1 MSFCISSKTFQDLE
15 VDSVIELNSCIQH
28 FSEINLKT
36 NESKSNVIRFSLGR
50 QENVNI
56 PCIIVDEVVLDVT
69 DSTTFLGMHLDQGLT
84 WNDHV
89 DKSSLKYTPSHPP
102 TPPHTKMASSLS

>member
-36 NESKSNVIRFSLGR
+36 NESKSKVIKFSLGR
-50 QENVNI
+50 QENVEM
-56 PCIIVDEVVLDVT
+56 PCIFVDDVVLDVT
-69 DSTTFLGMHLDQGLT
+69 ESTTFLGMHLDLGLT

-89 DKSSLKYTPSHPP
+89 DKICSKVTSSIHALRVLAKTC
-102 TPPHTKMASSLS
+102 SLEV